1 MFFFQFWSIVPV
13 EHLLARLEIDT
24 PPIARRIMKLIF
36 SSFMPADKPA
46 DVQIG
51 RCVTLIQTNIGA
63 ARQFYNKAHNHM
75 SIQDTGM

>member
-1 MFFFQFWSIVPV
+1 
-13 EHLLARLEIDT
+13 
-24 PPIARRIMKLIF
+24 
-36 SSFMPADKPA
+36 MPADKPA